1 MGCSVKRGSP
11 ARPNEQRDATGST
24 SVTRPVWTREG
35 PQNLRNS
42 AFFAF
47 RKGFYTCSDRDVGH
61 ESANTPKMN
70 TKPCVLRHVQHIFTT
85 PGFSPVS
92 TISSVAAFGFKVIVA
107 ALASGHYP
115 AVVDIRG
122 TKNVTLLMLGV
133 CAYVR
138 LAAPFDLGS
147 PCASCLSN
155 LQYRCR
161 FHGSS
166 CRGPS
171 STAPWFVFHC
181 RESWR
186 LQFTCASRQAI
197 VGRCR
202 RAPPELWRPSVAR
215 LRQVF
220 IADWP
225 RYLLALPRTTQ
236 CSFTISSGP
245 GFRGR

>member
-11 ARPNEQRDATGST
+11 GRANGQRGAPGST
-24 SVTRPVWTREG
+24 PVTRPVWAPG
-35 PQNLRNS
+35 APQNLRNS
-42 AFFAF
+42 RFFAF

-107 ALASGHYP
+107 ALASRHYP

-171 STAPWFVFHC
+171 STAPRFVFPC
-181 RESWR
+181 RESRR
-186 LQFTCASRQAI
+186 LQFTCASRQTI
-197 VGRCR
+197 VGRC
-202 RAPPELWRPSVAR
+202 
-215 LRQVF
+215 
-220 IADWP
+220 
-225 RYLLALPRTTQ
+225 
-236 CSFTISSGP
+236 
-245 GFRGR
+245 